1 MDSAQKES
9 LQRINP
15 RVEKT
20 QTVDRKHT
28 HTHSHTLPTFLPH
41 PHPPNHNSFLNG
53 PCPTPFM
60 VSGNSNSPKQ
70 TQPKEDSGRET
81 ISRHLAGDNASFSL
95 FEDLNWP
102 NGV

>member
-1 MDSAQKES
+1 
-9 LQRINP
+9 
-15 RVEKT
+15 
-20 QTVDRKHT
+20 
-28 HTHSHTLPTFLPH
+28 
-41 PHPPNHNSFLNG
+41 
-53 PCPTPFM
+53 M

-81 ISRHLAGDNASFSL
+81 ISRHLAGDNALFSL